1 MKARSKEFLDRAVAA
16 MVAAIELYNKPGFPY
31 RAESF
36 AILSVNA
43 WELLLKAKWL
53 ADHRNNVASLYVR
66 ETKSKSGQLLSKPR
80 FKRTRSGNPLTHGA
94 DFLERKLVEC
104 GALDPSAGKNIEAL
118 LELRDSVVHFY
129 NRSPLFAQRLQE
141 LGAAS
146 VKNFVAATGD
156 WFGRSLAEFNFFL
169 MPLSFVS
176 LAGSAEGIVL
186 NPEEKRFLAF
196 LESLEPNQAE
206 PASRYSVTV
215 NIDVRFTR
223 SKAKDALA
231 VQITVDPKAPAVRL
245 TDEQIR
251 ERYPWDYARLTS
263 ECRKRY
269 SDFKADGKYHKCR
282 KALADEKRYCHVR
295 ELDPGN
301 PKSARKQFFNPNIL
315 QEFDKHYT
323 KPTSK

>member
-1 MKARSKEFLDRAVAA
+1 

-31 RAESF
+31 RAEAF
-36 AILSVNA
+36 AVLSVNA

-53 ADHRNNVASLYVR
+53 ANHDNDITSLFVR
-66 ETKSKSGQLLSKPR
+66 EKTGRLGKALVRPR
-80 FKRTRSGNPLTHGA
+80 VKRTRSGNPLTHSA
-94 DFLERKLVEC
+94 DFLARKLVES
-104 GALDPSAGKNIEAL
+104 GALDSLAAKNIEAL

-146 VKNFVAATGD
+146 VKNFVAAAGD
-156 WFGRSLAEFNFFL
+156 WFERSLAEFNFFL

-176 LAGSAEGIVL
+176 LPDSAEGVVL
-186 NPEEKRFLAF
+186 NPEERKFLAF
-196 LESLEPNQAE
+196 LERLEPEQSD

-215 NIDVRFTR
+215 NIEVRFTR

-231 VQITVDPKAPAVRL
+231 VQVTNDPKAPAIRL
-245 TDEQIR
+245 TDEQVR
-251 ERYPWDYARLTS
+251 ERYPWDYAQLTA

-269 SDFKADGKYHKCR
+269 ANFKIDAKYHACR
-282 KALADEKRYCHVR
+282 KALVSDKRFCHVR

-301 PKSARKQFFNPNIL
+301 PKSAKKQFFNPNIL
-315 QEFDKHYT
+315 QEFDKQYI
-323 KPTSK
+323 KAAGG